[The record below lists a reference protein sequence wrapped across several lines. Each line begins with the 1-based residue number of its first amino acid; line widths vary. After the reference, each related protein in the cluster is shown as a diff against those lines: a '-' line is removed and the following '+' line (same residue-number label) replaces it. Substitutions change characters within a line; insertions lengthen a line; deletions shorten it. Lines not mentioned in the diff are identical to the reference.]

1 MKELKK
7 ILFSIFCLF
16 VFSFGV
22 NAATCNDKD
31 LNEWAENVYIA
42 YEEDYGV
49 GDGKGNIIR
58 EKEYSYLLFV
68 YPYNKNIRVMAR
80 NNHTNKD
87 IEIEYDD
94 LYGTN
99 VLGSYIHMNSKT
111 YTFSFYGGKNSA
123 CPGVLLKSL
132 EYTVPPYNIFSQRE
146 YCINNP
152 SDDICKTYSNDM
164 KDVTDKEFGRLVKN
178 AEKQHELEN
187 MNFIQKVWYYIKK
200 NWYFAVIPVVL
211 VAAFYAIKIHL
222 YKKKVDNE

>member
-1 MKELKK
+1 MKKLKK
-7 ILFSIFCLF
+7 ILFSIFCLLI
-16 VFSFGV
+16 FSFRV
-22 NAATCNDKD
+22 NAATCDDRD
-31 LNEWAENVYIA
+31 LNEWAENAYIA

-111 YTFSFYGGKNSA
+111 YTFSFYGGKHSA
-123 CPGVLLKSL
+123 CPGVLLKSI
-132 EYTVPPYNIFSQRE
+132 EYTVPPYNVYSQRE
-146 YCINNP
+146 FCIKNP
-152 SDDICKTYSNDM
+152 SEDICKTHSNDM
-164 KDVTDKEFGRLVKN
+164 KDVTEEEFSKLVKT
-178 AEKQHELEN
+178 AEEKQELEK
-187 MNFIQKVWYYIKK
+187 MNFIQKVWHYTKK

>member
-7 ILFSIFCLF
+7 ILFSIFCLLI
-16 VFSFGV
+16 FSFGV
-22 NAATCNDKD
+22 NAATCDDKD
-31 LNEWAENVYIA
+31 LNEWAENAYIA

-49 GDGKGNIIR
+49 GDGEGNIIR

-111 YTFSFYGGKNSA
+111 YTFSFYGSKDSA
-123 CPGVLLKSL
+123 CPNVLLRSI
-132 EYTVPPYNIFSQRE
+132 EYTVPPYNIYSQRE
-146 YCINNP
+146 FCVKNP
-152 SDDICKTYSNDM
+152 SEDICKTHSNDM
-164 KDVTDKEFGRLVKN
+164 KDVTEKEFSKLVQD
-178 AEKQHELEN
+178 AEEKQELEN
-187 MNFIQKVWYYIKK
+187 MNFIQKVWHYTKK